1 MERKS
6 HVLLDTVRRT
16 ILLTD
21 LKTSQFVCKCI
32 VKNNVITLLLD
43 DDNRIILA
51 TNPNLDL
58 CQREYINANYVDVS
72 VIYILK
78 YFKISVSLL

>member
-1 MERKS
+1 M
-6 HVLLDTVRRT
+6 
-16 ILLTD
+16 
-21 LKTSQFVCKCI
+21 QMYI

-72 VIYILK
+72 VILK
-78 YFKISVSLL
+78 YLKISV